1 MLKLKFLIL
10 FIVFI
15 QAVSNIID
23 FIAEQLI
30 EGTPENKC
38 IKSDGKTLKIETTA
52 QCIERNSFLP
62 RNDIGSKCCSFTGNP
77 DPLVILKKMYGENWK
92 KIIAQAKGYDLNISE
107 EEVRKKLTENLN
119 ITINCQYVKK
129 SPDSLILY
137 GSSLATIDGIIK
149 YDCGEG
155 QKVFNG
161 KEFHPTNKEEILE
174 KQALEFFLLS
184 YTEKDCLKKGKKFSD
199 DNYQL
204 CWCEEIKLSAGGSNE
219 KTCIPFRASTFKET
233 LTKLKNKYKKDNVK
247 EEFKCTCLNNKSD
260 IIIGRFNTITDEVKV
275 E

>member
-1 MLKLKFLIL
+1 MLKLKFLIF

-15 QAVSNIID
+15 QVVPNIID
-23 FIAEQLI
+23 LVAEQLI
-30 EGTPENKC
+30 EGTLENKC
-38 IKSDGKTLKIETTA
+38 TTSDGKTLKIETTA

-62 RNDIGSKCCSFTGNP
+62 KDDIGSKCCSITFNP
-77 DPLVILKKMYGENWK
+77 DPLVILKKIYGENWK
-92 KIIAQAKGYDLNISE
+92 KIIAQARGYDLNISE

-119 ITINCQYVKK
+119 ITNNCQYVKK
-129 SPDSLILY
+129 GPNSITLY
-137 GSSLATIDGIIK
+137 GASLNTIDGIIK

-161 KEFHPTNKEEILE
+161 KEFHPTSKEEIFD
-174 KQALEFFLLS
+174 KQVIDFFLLS
-184 YTEKDCLKKGKKFSD
+184 YTEKDCLKRGKKFSND
-199 DNYQL
+199 DYQL

-219 KTCIPFRASTFKET
+219 KTCIPFRTSTFQET
-233 LTKLKNKYKKDNVK
+233 LKKFMNRLKKGNVK